1 MNHQLIVLIKP
12 KDDDH
17 GSVSTPT
24 PLGLQESWLLTISW
38 LVKDFKG
45 MFEVNLPQKEVDHG
59 QFGPP
64 TSHVFFSPQE
74 NPFIWPFIGVKTPFT
89 TGRGPTFL
97 RLCRALFVEP
107 NSCLKFCWGYCI
119 NLVSV
124 AGMPSTDGSWKGGNS
139 QPFHTVGW

>member
-64 TSHVFFSPQE
+64 TSHVFF
-74 NPFIWPFIGVKTPFT
+74 FTPGKPIYMAFY
-89 TGRGPTFL
+89 RG
-97 RLCRALFVEP
+97 
-107 NSCLKFCWGYCI
+107 
-119 NLVSV
+119 
-124 AGMPSTDGSWKGGNS
+124 
-139 QPFHTVGW
+139 